1 MDSLQSHSF
10 HVYHRVTLKYLLA
23 RKVPKGRG
31 GGNTKKKAIANM
43 PLAFRIRNHESDRQ
57 RPQGRRLIKENI
69 MLYCTEKKKKKV
81 WQQTGHALEFLVA
94 HLSVKPSKPNPCK
107 KNKGKYYNQIPVYWL
122 TIFRTNVYLRKIQ
135 ITWVS
140 FFFLFSF
147 QNLWNSQNIKR
158 KWHFLDSFLYSL
170 LRLF

>member
-69 MLYCTEKKKKKV
+69 MLYCTEKKKKRYDSK
-81 WQQTGHALEFLVA
+81 QAML
-94 HLSVKPSKPNPCK
+94 LSF
-107 KNKGKYYNQIPVYWL
+107 W
-122 TIFRTNVYLRKIQ
+122 
-135 ITWVS
+135 
-140 FFFLFSF
+140 
-147 QNLWNSQNIKR
+147 
-158 KWHFLDSFLYSL
+158 
-170 LRLF
+170 